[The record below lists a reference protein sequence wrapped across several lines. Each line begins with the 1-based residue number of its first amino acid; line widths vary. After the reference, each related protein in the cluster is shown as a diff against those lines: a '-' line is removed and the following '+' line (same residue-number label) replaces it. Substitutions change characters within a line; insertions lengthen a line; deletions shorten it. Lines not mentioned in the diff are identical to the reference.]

1 MRGIKVGCGR
11 GWANMVQIQIS
22 YNLNKM
28 QKLNIQTQYTY
39 CGNIFCS
46 WNLCKWDE
54 EELIVSEVG
63 QIVQIIQILKSVQIQ
78 IICK

>member
-28 QKLNIQTQYTY
+28 QKLNIQT
-39 CGNIFCS
+39 
-46 WNLCKWDE
+46 
-54 EELIVSEVG
+54 
-63 QIVQIIQILKSVQIQ
+63 
-78 IICK
+78 